1 MSRYLY
7 PALSNLHQTPGTKLT
22 LLNIQSAL
30 TDAMGR
36 YQQLVILPVSLIV
49 PVGINIY
56 CNEDTGES
64 HLHHLMASLQQRIN
78 DSADGHHE
86 KGQIA
91 GVWES
96 NITTRP
102 VRYELCLLLNQTW
115 MQSHPDSYSCFT
127 TRIQESWR
135 STLGLSPSLD
145 SNPASSLVS
154 TLKAEAV
161 SINQRQDYLLVQKQ
175 LNHVYKQIINNLM
188 LNKPVVTGHS
198 LGCGVF
204 RPEAKPC
211 SSLT

>member
-7 PALSNLHQTPGTKLT
+7 PTLSNLHQTPDTKHT

-30 TDAMGR
+30 TNAMGR

-56 CNEDTGES
+56 CNENTGES

-78 DSADGHHE
+78 DSAGGHHE

-102 VRYELCLLLNQTW
+102 ARYELCLLLNQTW

-135 STLGLSPSLD
+135 STLGLSSSLD
-145 SNPASSLVS
+145 SYPASGLVS

-161 SINQRQDYLLVQKQ
+161 SINQRQDFLLVQKQ
-175 LNHVYKQIINNLM
+175 LSHVYKQIINHLM
-188 LNKPVVTGHS
+188 LDKPVVTGHS

-204 RPEAKPC
+204 KPEVKPY
-211 SSLT
+211 